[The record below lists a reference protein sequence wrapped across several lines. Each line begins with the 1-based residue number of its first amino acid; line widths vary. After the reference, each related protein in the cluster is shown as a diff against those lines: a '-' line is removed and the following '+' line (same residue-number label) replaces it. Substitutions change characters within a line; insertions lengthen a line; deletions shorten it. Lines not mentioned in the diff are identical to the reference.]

1 VNSIPRN
8 VVRVAVSYHEVPT
21 FAQKRKNKARP
32 VGGPAVSSSCRCR
45 MGEAEKAQ
53 WAGDRDGG
61 MSEGQWMSNKVAKHG
76 GGTESSVLGS
86 TARHSRFQVGV
97 PTWWAFDQWW
107 ELEAQKRA

>member
-1 VNSIPRN
+1 

-21 FAQKRKNKARP
+21 FAQKRKNKP
-32 VGGPAVSSSCRCR
+32 G
-45 MGEAEKAQ
+45 Q
-53 WAGDRDGG
+53 WADRRYLA
-61 MSEGQWMSNKVAKHG
+61 VAGVEWGKLRRPSGLETETGECQRASGCPIKSRNMG